1 MKILVIS
8 KSSQLYSS
16 QRIIAEA
23 QELGLDT
30 KHLDIYESS
39 HWSENERSSS
49 TVVFNRYSGILYDD
63 YDLQLC
69 QSWKNNGA
77 LILNPIDELQ
87 TFRDK
92 LSTHIFLNNL
102 EVSCIPT
109 RAIRG
114 NVTRESL
121 DNFIDFASD
130 PSIHEDEYII
140 KPTRSNKGLG
150 MSLCRGIDSLYTQLE
165 SYYHFKD
172 QRFIIQPRMK
182 GIREY
187 RIFFIDQTIIG
198 AFEKHSKRQDEFRL
212 NAERSECFAINPEDL
227 SDELISFFKVIRRN
241 TNLFYGGIDILETEK
256 QHYLL
261 EVNPCPG
268 FEALEKVC
276 NVNVAK
282 ELITR
287 VHQNIVN

>member
-16 QRIIAEA
+16 QRITEEA
-23 QELGLDT
+23 QKLGLDT

-39 HWSENERSSS
+39 HWRENERSSS

-87 TFRDK
+87 VFRDK

-102 EVSCIPT
+102 EVNCVPT

-114 NVTRESL
+114 KVTRDGLESI
-121 DNFIDFASD
+121 IDFTPSASAID
-130 PSIHEDEYII
+130 DEYII

-187 RIFFIDQTIIG
+187 RIFFIGETIIG
-198 AFEKHSKRQDEFRL
+198 AFEKHSKRKDEFRL
-212 NAERSECFAINPEDL
+212 NAERSECFSINPEDL
-227 SDELISFFKVIRRN
+227 SDDLVSFFKTIKRN
-241 TNLFYGGIDILETEK
+241 TNLFYGGIDILETEE

-276 NVNVAK
+276 NINVAK

-287 VHQNIVN
+287 VHQSIVN

>member
-16 QRIIAEA
+16 QRIMEEA
-23 QELGLDT
+23 QKLGLET
-30 KHLDIYESS
+30 KHLDVYDAS

-77 LILNPIDELQ
+77 LILNPIEELQ

-102 EVSCIPT
+102 EVSCVPT

-114 NVTRESL
+114 KVTRDSL
-121 DNFIDFASD
+121 EGIIDFPPSASV
-130 PSIHEDEYII
+130 HEDEYII

-150 MSLCRGIDSLYTQLE
+150 MSLCRGMDSLYTQLE

-187 RIFFIDQTIIG
+187 RLFFIGQSVVG

-212 NAERSECFAINPEDL
+212 NAERSECFSIDPKDL
-227 SDELISFFKVIRRN
+227 SDELTSFFKVIQRN
-241 TNLFYGGIDILETEK
+241 TNLFYGGIDILETDN
-256 QHYLL
+256 QLYLL

-276 NVNVAK
+276 DINIAK

>member
-16 QRIIAEA
+16 KRIIEEA
-23 QELGLDT
+23 YNLGLET

-39 HWSENERSSS
+39 HWRENDRSSS
-49 TVVFNRYSGILYDD
+49 TVVFNRYSGIQYDD

-69 QSWKNNGA
+69 QSWNNLGT
-77 LILNPIDELQ
+77 LILNPIQELQ

-92 LSTHIFLNNL
+92 LSTHILLNNL
-102 EVSCIPT
+102 EVNCIPT

-114 NVTRESL
+114 LSSREEIESIVDFGGSSEFV
-121 DNFIDFASD
+121 DNEF
-130 PSIHEDEYII
+130 II

-172 QRFIIQPRMK
+172 QRFIIQPRVN

-187 RIFFIDQTIIG
+187 RLFFIGQKIVG

-212 NAERSECFAINPEDL
+212 NAQRSECFAISPEDL
-227 SDELISFFKVIRRN
+227 SEELVTFFKVIRRN
-241 TNLFYGGIDILETEK
+241 TNLFYGGIDILETQD

-268 FEALEKVC
+268 FEMLEKVC
-276 NVNVAK
+276 EVNIAK
-282 ELITR
+282 ELISR